1 MELLTTKT
9 KNMKKL
15 IIILC
20 VFLCSCATQKTE
32 FNEVLL
38 KTEIHY
44 DENGDMYIIEY
55 WYDPKEND

>member
-1 MELLTTKT
+1 
-9 KNMKKL
+9 MKKL
-15 IIILC
+15 LLILC

-32 FNEVLL
+32 FDEVLL

-44 DENGDMYIIEY
+44 DENGDMYIIEH